1 MDAATPRDYSCS
13 RSEVYPLMQPPPLS
27 KPVVRDDGVRGTI
40 VSSDTPGRLILKFE
54 DGTSLRVTPDA
65 LVSQGDGS
73 YRLIRH
79 ATGDRG
85 RTAFRL

>member
-1 MDAATPRDYSCS
+1 M
-13 RSEVYPLMQPPPLS
+13 EQPPLS
-27 KPVVRDDGVRGTI
+27 KSVLRDDGVRGTI

-65 LVSQGDGS
+65 LVHQGDGS

-85 RTAFRL
+85 RAAFRI

>member
-1 MDAATPRDYSCS
+1 
-13 RSEVYPLMQPPPLS
+13 MQPPPLS

-40 VSSDTPGRLILKFE
+40 VSSDTLGRLILKFE

-65 LVSQGDGS
+65 LVSQDDGS

-79 ATGDRG
+79 ATVDRG
-85 RTAFRL
+85 RTVFRI